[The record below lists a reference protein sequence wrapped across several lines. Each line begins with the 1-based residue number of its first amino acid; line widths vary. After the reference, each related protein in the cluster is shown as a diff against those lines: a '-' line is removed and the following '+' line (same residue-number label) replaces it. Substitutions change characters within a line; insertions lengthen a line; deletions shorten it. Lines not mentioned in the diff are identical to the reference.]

1 MSLSKCIS
9 LYLDQGGVKQSVIT
23 IARVLLCLGT
33 GSLFPMGV
41 SAARAE
47 AMAQVPLPAPKV
59 PGVCPAD
66 LDLLIS
72 QLLPD
77 LPSYANR
84 TIQRSSP
91 DYVPRFVIL
100 AGRPEFQPLPQ
111 GPGVNHPPVSRLPGD
126 LEIEGSDPAIAQVF
140 FTTLER
146 HYTATQ
152 SVEYQQYHW
161 LFLAETDQGWR
172 VNQMFSRTA
181 YPTGA
186 IPTPPR
192 DSSDS
197 EMAQAVRL
205 WLGDC
210 RRRG

>member
-1 MSLSKCIS
+1 
-9 LYLDQGGVKQSVIT
+9 
-23 IARVLLCLGT
+23 
-33 GSLFPMGV
+33 MGV
-41 SAARAE
+41 RAGIPQPI
-47 AMAQVPLPAPKV
+47 AQVSPAAPRV
-59 PGVCPAD
+59 RGVCPAD

-77 LPSYANR
+77 LPGYVNR
-84 TIQRSSP
+84 TIQRSSQ

-126 LEIEGSDPAIAQVF
+126 LQIEGSDPAIAQVF

-161 LFLAETDQGWR
+161 LFLSQTAEGWR

-181 YPTGA
+181 YPEGA

-205 WLGDC
+205 WLRNC
-210 RRRG
+210 RYRS

>member
-1 MSLSKCIS
+1 
-9 LYLDQGGVKQSVIT
+9 
-23 IARVLLCLGT
+23 
-33 GSLFPMGV
+33 MGV
-41 SAARAE
+41 RVGIPE
-47 AMAQVPLPAPKV
+47 AIAQVSPSV
-59 PGVCPAD
+59 PRVRGVCPAD
-66 LDLLIS
+66 LDLLMS

-77 LPSYANR
+77 LPGYANR
-84 TIQRSSP
+84 TIQRSSQ

-126 LEIEGSDPAIAQVF
+126 LEIEGSNPAIAQVF

-152 SVEYQQYHW
+152 SIEYQQYHW
-161 LFLAETDQGWR
+161 LFLSQTDQGWR

-181 YPTGA
+181 YPETA

-197 EMAQAVRL
+197 EMAQAIRL
-205 WLGDC
+205 WLRDC
-210 RRRG
+210 RYRVSFFSPHTISEE

>member
-1 MSLSKCIS
+1 MLWVCAGF
-9 LYLDQGGVKQSVIT
+9 LFPGGV
-23 IARVLLCLGT
+23 
-33 GSLFPMGV
+33 
-41 SAARAE
+41 RAGIPE
-47 AMAQVPLPAPKV
+47 AIAQVSPSAPRV
-59 PGVCPAD
+59 RGVCPAD
-66 LDLLIS
+66 LDLLMS

-84 TIQRSSP
+84 TIQRSSQ

-100 AGRPEFQPLPQ
+100 AGRPEFHPLPQ
-111 GPGVNHPPVSRLPGD
+111 GPGVNNPPVSSLPGN
-126 LEIEGSDPAIAQVF
+126 LEIEGSDSAIAQVF

-146 HYTATQ
+146 HYTATL

-161 LFLAETDQGWR
+161 LFLSQTAEGWR

-181 YPTGA
+181 YPEGA

-205 WLGDC
+205 WLRDC
-210 RRRG
+210 RYRG

>member
-1 MSLSKCIS
+1 MDSQKPPLSNAIG
-9 LYLDQGGVKQSVIT
+9 LGGVLPR
-23 IARVLLCLGT
+23 IARVLLCLGA
-33 GSLFPMGV
+33 GFLLPVGV
-41 SAARAE
+41 RVGIPE
-47 AMAQVPLPAPKV
+47 AIAQVSPSTPRV
-59 PGVCPAD
+59 RGVCPGD
-66 LDLLIS
+66 LDLLIA

-84 TIQRSSP
+84 TIQRSSQ

-111 GPGVNHPPVSRLPGD
+111 GPGVNNPPVSRLPGD
-126 LEIEGSDPAIAQVF
+126 LEIEGADSAIAQVF

-161 LFLAETDQGWR
+161 LFLSQTDEGWR

-181 YPTGA
+181 YPEGA

-197 EMAQAVRL
+197 EMAQAVRF
-205 WLGDC
+205 WLRDC
-210 RRRG
+210 RYRG

>member
-1 MSLSKCIS
+1 M
-9 LYLDQGGVKQSVIT
+9 
-23 IARVLLCLGT
+23 
-33 GSLFPMGV
+33 P
-41 SAARAE
+41 E
-47 AMAQVPLPAPKV
+47 AIAQVPPPAPTV

-126 LEIEGSDPAIAQVF
+126 AEIEGSDPAIAQVF

-161 LFLAETDQGWR
+161 LFLAQTDQGWR

-181 YPTGA
+181 YPAGA

-205 WLGDC
+205 WLSDC

>member
-1 MSLSKCIS
+1 M
-9 LYLDQGGVKQSVIT
+9 GGVLSI
-23 IARVLLCLGT
+23 IARVLLCFCTLSLLPVGVRAGIPQPIAQ
-33 GSLFPMGV
+33 GSPT
-41 SAARAE
+41 
-47 AMAQVPLPAPKV
+47 APRV
-59 PGVCPAD
+59 RGVCPAD
-66 LDLLIS
+66 LDLLMS

-77 LPSYANR
+77 LPGYVNR
-84 TIQRSSP
+84 TIQRSSQ

-111 GPGVNHPPVSRLPGD
+111 GPGVNNPPVSRLPGD
-126 LEIEGSDPAIAQVF
+126 LETRGSDSAIAQVF

-161 LFLAETDQGWR
+161 LFLSQTAEGWR

-181 YPTGA
+181 YPEGA

-205 WLGDC
+205 WLRDC
-210 RRRG
+210 RYRG